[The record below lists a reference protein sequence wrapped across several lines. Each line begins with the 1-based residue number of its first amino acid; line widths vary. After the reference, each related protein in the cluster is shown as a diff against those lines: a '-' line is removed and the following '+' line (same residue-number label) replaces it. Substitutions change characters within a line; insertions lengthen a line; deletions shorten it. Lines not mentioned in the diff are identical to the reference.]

1 MIDIELPYRP
11 VVAALRQLLDNLQE
25 RRELMGELAGIMVRS
40 TERNFADGGRPG
52 RWADLHPGT
61 KEGRRKQ
68 GTWPGQI
75 LVRSAGGLAAS
86 IQADW
91 DNDQAVAGTNKAY
104 AAIHQFGGT
113 TRPHVIKPRYKR
125 ALAFGGVIVRQ
136 VNHPGSR
143 IPARPFLA
151 LTDGDQQ
158 DMLDAAQD
166 FVQGALPPEV
176 GGAGGS
182 GLA

>member
-25 RRELMGELAGIMVRS
+25 RRELMGELAGIMTRS
-40 TERNFADGGRPG
+40 TQLNFAEGGRPG

-61 KEGRRKQ
+61 KEARRKQ

-75 LVRSAGGLAAS
+75 LVRSGAGGLASS

-91 DNDQAVAGTNKAY
+91 DDNQAVAGTNKAY

-113 TRPHVIKPRYKR
+113 TRPHVIKPRDKR

-151 LTDGDQQ
+151 LTDGDLD
-158 DMLDAAQD
+158 DMLEVTEDFIREQSQRAAQRR
-166 FVQGALPPEV
+166 
-176 GGAGGS
+176 
-182 GLA
+182 

>member
-1 MIDIELPYRP
+1 MIDIDVPYRP
-11 VVAALRQLLDNLQE
+11 VVAALRELLQGLQE

-40 TERNFADGGRPG
+40 TERNFAEGGRPG

-61 KEGRRKQ
+61 KEARRKK

-75 LVRSAGGLAAS
+75 LVRSATGLAAS

-151 LTDGDQQ
+151 LTDGDTQ
-158 DMLDAAQD
+158 DMLSAAED
-166 FVQGALPPEV
+166 FVGEQIRSATPSSSS
-176 GGAGGS
+176 S
-182 GLA
+182 GR

>member
-1 MIDIELPYRP
+1 MIDIHLPYRP
-11 VVAALRQLLDNLQE
+11 VVAALRQLLAGLED
-25 RRELMGELAGIMVRS
+25 RRELMGEMAGIMTRS
-40 TERNFADGGRPG
+40 AERNFQEGGRPG
-52 RWADLHPGT
+52 RWVDLHPGT

-125 ALAFGGVIVRQ
+125 ALAFGGVIVSQ
-136 VNHPGSR
+136 VNHPGSKIR
-143 IPARPFLA
+143 ARPFLN
-151 LTDGDQQ
+151 LTDGDMD
-158 DMLDAAQD
+158 DMLTTAQD
-166 FVQGALPPEV
+166 FVNEQIQSSTPA
-176 GGAGGS
+176 S
-182 GLA
+182 GNGQR

>member
-1 MIDIELPYRP
+1 MIDIDVPYRP
-11 VVAALRQLLDNLQE
+11 VVAAMRQLLAGLQE
-25 RRELMGELAGIMVRS
+25 RRELMGEMAGIMVRS
-40 TERNFADGGRPG
+40 TERNFAEGGRPG
-52 RWADLHPGT
+52 GWADLHPGT
-61 KEGRRKQ
+61 KEARRKQ

-91 DNDQAVAGTNKAY
+91 DDNHAVAGTNKAY

-151 LTDGDQQ
+151 LTDGDLD
-158 DMLDAAQD
+158 DMLTAAQD
-166 FVQGALPPEV
+166 FLTDRTHQL
-176 GGAGGS
+176 
-182 GLA
+182 